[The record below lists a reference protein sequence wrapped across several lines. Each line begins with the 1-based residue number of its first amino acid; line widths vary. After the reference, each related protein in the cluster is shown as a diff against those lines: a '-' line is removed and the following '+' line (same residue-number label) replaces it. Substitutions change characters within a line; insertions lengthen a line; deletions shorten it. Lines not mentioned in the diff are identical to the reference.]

1 MKLQD
6 REYTKKELACMLY
19 PELSAPSASQQ
30 LRRNINTCRPLMDEL
45 RRHGYH
51 KNKKRLTPR
60 QLTLII
66 QYIYPDR
73 FDQ

>member
-1 MKLQD
+1 
-6 REYTKKELACMLY
+6 
-19 PELSAPSASQQ
+19 
-30 LRRNINTCRPLMDEL
+30 MDEL

-66 QYIYPDR
+66 QYVYPDR
-73 FDQ
+73 FDP